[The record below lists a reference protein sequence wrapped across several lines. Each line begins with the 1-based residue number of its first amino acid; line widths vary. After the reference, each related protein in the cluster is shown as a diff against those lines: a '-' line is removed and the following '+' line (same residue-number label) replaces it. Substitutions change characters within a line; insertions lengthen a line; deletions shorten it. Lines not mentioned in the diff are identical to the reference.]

1 MAIIEA
7 APDVEVKPVKLTPQV
22 YAVRHIDSGWIL
34 KVTTDDKIA
43 APDGYEKVP
52 VADDFK
58 LETDKGLD
66 ADGKVIVVAAEDIVA
81 AKTALDVLSPL
92 EQSLLDAWSALA
104 ADPSPANL
112 QALAIVERDRRKPR
126 PRF

>member
-1 MAIIEA
+1 MALVEKAEA
-7 APDVEVKPVKLTPQV
+7 EKAQV
-22 YAVRHIDSGWIL
+22 YAVRHIATGWL
-34 KVTTDDKIA
+34 LRVTTDDKVP

-52 VADDFK
+52 VAGDFK
-58 LETDKGLD
+58 LEADKGLD
-66 ADGKVIVVAAEDIVA
+66 ADGNVIVVAAEDIVA

-104 ADPSPANL
+104 ADPSSANL